1 MKPTTAK
8 NPKQAQPEPP
18 VCARIKRNIQLDSAD
33 RAQAGRDW
41 TRAERSLDT
50 IEAEIPALRA
60 EVRRLEA
67 LSVLP
72 HSPVPPR
79 RPGRL
84 VGVVQEVPGAGA
96 AVLASQLDNARNRL
110 AQAERRRSTLQA
122 EISKARN
129 DLSRLE
135 RLMENNVAEFHAN
148 GCEGRPMNWVRH

>member
-1 MKPTTAK
+1 MNPVAK
-8 NPKQAQPEPP
+8 NPKQPPSEPP
-18 VCARIKRNIQLDSAD
+18 VCARIKRNIQLDSALQ
-33 RAQAGRDW
+33 AQAGRDW
-41 TRAERSLDT
+41 RRAEQSLVA

-60 EVRRLEA
+60 EVRRLET

-72 HSPVPPR
+72 HNPVPPR

-84 VGVVQEVPGAGA
+84 VGVLQEAPGAGA
-96 AVLASQLDNARNRL
+96 AALASQLGNARSRL

-122 EISKARN
+122 EISQARN

-135 RLMENNVAEFHAN
+135 RNMENNVAEFHAN